1 MMKYL
6 SKQNGTSFQKCVKEL
21 FTLLELLKIYQG
33 IIHSDVI
40 YQTVLLHLDT
50 QHEEYFISTE
60 GKDYCHQMKVQFC
73 YQCNSL
79 SLATSCHASSL
90 FSNSFSFHSAF
101 LPSFSSGFQNSQEL
115 NFSTFCPNSSPQ
127 CTYLRIALPRKD
139 ATLLAKEACSTFLK
153 VCISVKSNFLCTSG
167 LTFSFTPKKKN
178 QKKQL
183 ISLNKAVCLASN
195 YYSFFYITT
204 VHNC

>member
-79 SLATSCHASSL
+79 SLATSCL
-90 FSNSFSFHSAF
+90 Q
-101 LPSFSSGFQNSQEL
+101 LV
-115 NFSTFCPNSSPQ
+115 
-127 CTYLRIALPRKD
+127 
-139 ATLLAKEACSTFLK
+139 LK
-153 VCISVKSNFLCTSG
+153 LI
-167 LTFSFTPKKKN
+167 
-178 QKKQL
+178 L
-183 ISLNKAVCLASN
+183 ISLSISAKLFLRVPKQLGAKLLYILPQLKPSM
-195 YYSFFYITT
+195 YITQNST
-204 VHNC
+204 SKKRCNIAGKRGMQHVP